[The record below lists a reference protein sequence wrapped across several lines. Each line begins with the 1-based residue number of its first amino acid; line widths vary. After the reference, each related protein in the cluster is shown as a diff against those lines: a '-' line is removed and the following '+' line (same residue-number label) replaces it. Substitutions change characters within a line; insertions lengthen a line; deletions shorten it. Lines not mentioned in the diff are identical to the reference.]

1 MKMLLRLKRNQA
13 LCSAGCRTS
22 GPVDAKEL
30 KALDLANGVKIS
42 GLNNGKLARY
52 TDVREG
58 FIVTKINDK
67 PVKSV
72 KEFNE
77 VMKSKKAGDL
87 VILTGTYADLP
98 REFNYAFR
106 M

>member
-1 MKMLLRLKRNQA
+1 MGVTLEEV
-13 LCSAGCRTS
+13 T
-22 GPVDAKEL
+22 AKEL
-30 KALDLANGVKIS
+30 KALNLTNGVKIKS
-42 GLNNGKLARY
+42 LENGKLAKF

-58 FIVTKINDK
+58 FIVTKVNDK
-67 PVKSV
+67 PVKSI

-77 VMKSKKAGDL
+77 ALKSKNAGDL
-87 VILTGTYADLP
+87 VILTGTYEDLP